1 MARKL
6 DTYDL
11 QQKWDSAFPNQRP
24 TDRLLLM
31 VVWDNFLSESGDI
44 KRLAQIRLKALRDG
58 FDKYIWRIPHLAKDR
73 RPFGIRVCQGSELI
87 PFNTTVIEDS
97 DKSLTEVSV
106 LLQPMKKGDEIFF
119 TIEYYEKAYIKLV
132 KRRFFSTQ
140 WEYNWVYKFL
150 STTHF
155 FEMRVY
161 LPKSAKV
168 NPEKVRSSLSKDESI
183 TKIDDRLVYISTLR
197 EPPPGNKTGCVPY
210 EIPSPA
216 LSATISLIAGLLLAV
231 PLSLITNLTWQWAI
245 VLSALVAIGIYVS
258 HLITEKVQ

>member
-1 MARKL
+1 MTENL
-6 DTYDL
+6 DTYDM
-11 QQKWDSAFPNQRP
+11 QQKWDNAFPNQRP

-31 VVWDNFLSESGDI
+31 VVWDNFLSENGDI
-44 KRLAQIRLKALRDG
+44 KRLAQIRLRALRDG
-58 FDKYIWRIPHLAKDR
+58 FDKYIWRIPHLVNNR
-73 RPFGIRVCQGSELI
+73 RPFGIRVSQGSELI
-87 PFNTTVIEDS
+87 PFNITIIEDN
-97 DKSLTEVSV
+97 DKNLTEISV

-132 KRRFFSTQ
+132 KRKFFSTQ

-168 NPEKVRSSLSKDESI
+168 DPEKVRSSLSKDESI
-183 TKIDDRLVYISTLR
+183 TKIDDRLVYISSLQ
-197 EPPPGNKTGCVPY
+197 EPSPGNKTGCVPY
-210 EIPSPA
+210 ELSSPA
-216 LSATISLIAGLLLAV
+216 SAATVSLIAGLLLAV
-231 PLSLITNLTWQWAI
+231 PLSLITNLAWQWAI
-245 VLSALVAIGIYVS
+245 AVSVLVAIGIYIS